1 MTNFY
6 SETIF
11 GKLGAFRTKVLR
23 EKTYT
28 SFSLVWSTQLQL
40 WVFRGVFRPYF
51 SRFLD
56 MCAIELV
63 FTCTVGVR
71 LLNLNPVPILKI
83 KHTPPGSIQLR
94 CVVWFSLY
102 EVMPS
107 IPIGRKLWTCA
118 SYFGAIGII
127 FTYSF
132 VNIFDVC
139 VLFWRERKCNLS
151 SIPIPSKKVVIYFFF
166 FDLYIRHWRSG

>member
-1 MTNFY
+1 MASFNSQT
-6 SETIF
+6 SF

-51 SRFLD
+51 SRFSD

-71 LLNLNPVPILKI
+71 LLNLNPVLLLKM

-107 IPIGRKLWTCA
+107 IPIGGKLWTCA

-127 FTYSF
+127 CTYSY

-139 VLFWRERKCNLS
+139 DLIWRERKCRLL
-151 SIPIPSKKVVIYFFF
+151 SIPILTKKTLVYLFNFV
-166 FDLYIRHWRSG
+166 